1 MLEAWTGEVKARCH
15 VAQIK
20 MKELADECGY
30 NPAYLSEVINGNMV
44 GIAIF
49 LFIVLLV
56 LFVFALCSEFK
67 QAEQEGERMAA
78 EFTARRNRHEH

>member
-1 MLEAWTGEVKARCH
+1 M
-15 VAQIK
+15 
-20 MKELADECGY
+20 
-30 NPAYLSEVINGNMV
+30 VINMV
-44 GIAIF
+44 GIAMF

-78 EFTARRNRHEH
+78 EFTARRKHGGR

>member
-1 MLEAWTGEVKARCH
+1 MIPKYRRWIWTCNV
-15 VAQIK
+15 
-20 MKELADECGY
+20 
-30 NPAYLSEVINGNMV
+30 V
-44 GIAIF
+44 GLAIF

-78 EFTARRNRHEH
+78 EFTARRSHHEH